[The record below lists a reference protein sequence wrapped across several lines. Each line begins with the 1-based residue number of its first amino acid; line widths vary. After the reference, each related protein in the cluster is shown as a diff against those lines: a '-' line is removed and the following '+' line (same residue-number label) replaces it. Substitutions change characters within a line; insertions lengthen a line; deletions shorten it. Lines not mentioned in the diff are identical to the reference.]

1 MLVHSV
7 GLQDAFDFMH
17 MSVFRFDRCSRD
29 AGEIMGVVVIGANAV
44 IEMEME
50 AVKAH
55 HVPGISE

>member
-7 GLQDAFDFMH
+7 DLQDTLDFMH

-29 AGEIMGVVVIGANAV
+29 AGEIVGVVVIGANPV

-50 AVKAH
+50 AVEAH
-55 HVPGISE
+55 HIPCISE